1 MNIDSY
7 YIKGIPTEMSGFW
20 YGISLIMSTYLVLLF
35 ISEPL
40 AQMIGVSVIPISLIC
55 LIMGIIIGNMFP
67 LPSSWIRGTNY
78 IKQNILQTAIV
89 FLGLKI
95 SLAQVFKVGLNSLA
109 LIISVFLIV
118 FAFGIILKRIFFKDR
133 GLINLIGIGTAICG
147 VTAIMASSSI
157 LKSKE
162 QDVAIAVL
170 IVVLWGSIGVF
181 TYPFFVEWFFSSEIS
196 KGLFLGVGIHDT
208 SQVLAASLIHFDING
223 SSVVLETATITK
235 LIRNLFLALLIPYLA
250 IKVWSKT
257 VDQKTIFKQ
266 VTNNIPLFVYG
277 FLFFILLRTVCD
289 QIFVSSLIW
298 EQLLHW
304 NDQLVSTLFGLALIA
319 LGLSIRIKE
328 LKGLS
333 FSPIVIG
340 LIFSLG
346 VFFVGIVLIPMVDY
360 L

>member
-1 MNIDSY
+1 MIR
-7 YIKGIPTEMSGFW
+7 FW
-20 YGISLIMSTYLVLLF
+20 FGISLIIAIYLTILLT
-35 ISEPL
+35 SETL
-40 AQMIGVSVIPISLIC
+40 AQIIGVTAIPVSILC
-55 LIMGIIIGNMFP
+55 LIFGIIIGNLFN
-67 LPSSWIRGTNY
+67 LPSSWVRGTNY
-78 IKQNILQTAIV
+78 VKKNILQIAIV
-89 FLGLKI
+89 FLGLKM
-95 SLAQVFKVGLNSLA
+95 SLSQVLEVGFSSLT
-109 LIISVFLIV
+109 LIV
-118 FAFGIILKRIFFKDR
+118 IIFILVFVFSAVLKRIFFKEKD
-133 GLINLIGIGTAICG
+133 LITLISIGTVICG
-147 VTAIMASSSI
+147 ITAIIASNSV
-157 LKSKE
+157 LRSKE
-162 QDVAIAVL
+162 QDVVIAVL
-170 IVVLWGSIGVF
+170 IVVLWGSVGVF

-196 KGLFLGVGIHDT
+196 KGLFLGISIHDT

-223 SSVVLETATITK
+223 NSVVLETATITK

-250 IKVWSKT
+250 IKVRSKT

-304 NDQLVSTLFGLALIA
+304 NDQLVLTLFGLALIA
-319 LGLSIRIKE
+319 LGLSIKIKE

>member
-1 MNIDSY
+1 MNIDSH
-7 YIKGIPTEMSGFW
+7 YIKGIPTEMRGFC
-20 YGISLIMSTYLVLLF
+20 YGISLIMITYLALLF
-35 ISEPL
+35 ISVPL
-40 AQMIGVSVIPISLIC
+40 AKMIGVSVIPISLIC
-55 LIMGIIIGNMFP
+55 LIMGIIIGNIIP
-67 LPSSWIRGTNY
+67 LPSSWILGTNY
-78 IKQNILQTAIV
+78 IKQNILLTAIV

-95 SLAQVFKVGLNSLA
+95 SLAQVFKVGFNSLA
-109 LIISVFLIV
+109 LIISVFLLV
-118 FAFGIILKRIFFKDR
+118 FSFGIILKQIFIKDR

-147 VTAIMASSSI
+147 VTAIMASSSV
-157 LKSKE
+157 LKPKE

-181 TYPFFVEWFFSSEIS
+181 IYPFFVEWFFSSEIS

-223 SSVVLETATITK
+223 NSVVLETATITK

-250 IKVWSKT
+250 IKVQSKT
-257 VDQKTIFKQ
+257 VEKKTIFKQ

-298 EQLLHW
+298 EQLLHL

-319 LGLSIRIKE
+319 LGLSIKIKE

-340 LIFSLG
+340 FIFSLG
-346 VFFVGIVLIPMVDY
+346 VFFVGIVIIPMIDY